1 MVLNWS
7 DAWLM
12 LAISQASQR
21 GPATLET
28 IIAAGDEINF
38 LIFSPEE
45 LESGLV
51 RLTEAGYIA
60 DKSGE
65 FYLTDKV
72 RSQSEVFLSE
82 SSTDKR
88 LKAVQELL
96 GAASAPDDQPCRN
109 NLRYPGFSKEKY
121 EEAVRSYRG
130 YF

>member
-60 DKSGE
+60 DNSGE

-96 GAASAPDDQPCRN
+96 GAASAPDDQLCRN
-109 NLRYPGFSKEKY
+109 NLRYPSFSKERY